1 MTSEQVD
8 LERIEDITIQQLVYG
23 GEGLARLPDG
33 RVVFVPFSA
42 PQDHVTLGLDPAVK
56 KPLRGHIQE
65 VVQPSPERITPA
77 CSVFGTCGGC
87 QWQHLSLSAQQH
99 WKQAIVEE
107 SLRRMGKLE
116 NFTVQPIIGAGDGWR
131 YRNKVQWHV
140 CDTEDGV
147 QLGYRPEKAHTVVP
161 FEECWIIPAAWNG
174 LAHTLARLMP
184 LGTGVKEVQVQENS
198 QGQWMLSFWG
208 ASLEPKAFQPWLT
221 QLIDAFPALTGVTL
235 VNYRQA
241 PQVVW
246 GDAYLVETLRG
257 KTYQIS
263 PDSFFQVNR
272 TVTEQL
278 LSKIEALL
286 PETISQCLDLYA
298 GVGLFSIALASRTQ
312 RMVAV
317 ESSSAALAD
326 LEANRTQNQCENLE
340 ILPGDVRHLLQ
351 QDLKETFP
359 VVLVDPPRAG
369 CHPDVLAWLS
379 EHVGEQLLYISCDP
393 TTLARDLQ
401 RLTASGFRL
410 ESIQPFD
417 MFPQTYHVETLVSL
431 SRA

>member
-1 MTSEQVD
+1 MILEQTN
-8 LERIEDITIQQLVYG
+8 LEIIEDITIQQLVYG
-23 GEGLARLPDG
+23 GDGLARLPDG

-42 PQDHVTLGLDPAVK
+42 PQDRGHLGLEASGK
-56 KPLRGHIQE
+56 KPLRGHIQQML
-65 VVQPSPERITPA
+65 QPSPERVTPA

-87 QWQHLSLSAQQH
+87 QWQHLSLPAQQH

-116 NFTVQPIIGAGDGWR
+116 NFTVQPIIAEGDGWR

-140 CDTEDGV
+140 CETEGVV

-161 FEECWIIPAAWNG
+161 FEECWIIPPAWNG
-174 LAHTLARLMP
+174 LVHTLARLMP
-184 LGTGVKEVQVQENS
+184 LGMGVTEVQAQENS
-198 QGQWMLSFWG
+198 QGQWLLSFWG
-208 ASLEPKAFQPWLT
+208 ASIEPKAFHPWLS
-221 QLIDAFPALTGVTL
+221 QLTEAFPALKGITL
-235 VNYRQA
+235 VNHRQA

-246 GDAYLVETLRG
+246 GEAYLVETLRG

-272 TVTEQL
+272 SITERL
-278 LSKIEALL
+278 LSEIEVLL
-286 PETISQCLDLYA
+286 PETMSQCLDLYA

-326 LEANRTQNQCENLE
+326 LEANQARNQCENLE
-340 ILPGDVRHLLQ
+340 ILPGDVRRLLQ
-351 QDLKETFP
+351 QALKETFP

-401 RLTASGFRL
+401 RLTASGFRV

-431 SRA
+431 SRV